1 MIADEIESCG
11 GLNVIVEAAVQMQA
25 EVIVPDA
32 DAEGIS
38 TETAT
43 PSSRGCA
50 RMSYEE
56 FDDAT
61 DEEIDERHHFE
72 ALDSQLSRLLG
83 FEGPVVYV

>member
-1 MIADEIESCG
+1 
-11 GLNVIVEAAVQMQA
+11 MQA

-32 DAEGIS
+32 DAEDIL
-38 TETAT
+38 TETALAT
-43 PSSRGCA
+43 PSSLGCA

-56 FDDAT
+56 LDDAT